1 MKTSLLK
8 SEVLKATVMRNG
20 KPILSCKK
28 ALWLAGKFNV
38 SPKRVGALCDKES
51 IKIRQCQ
58 LGCF

>member
-1 MKTSLLK
+1 MKTKLLK
-8 SEVLKATVMRNG
+8 SEVLKAVVNRNG

-28 ALWLAGKFNV
+28 ALRLAEKLKV
-38 SPKRVGALCDKES
+38 TPKRVGAICNQEN